1 MSMDGDVDRGDQ
13 QEKIAVSTVGRLRV
27 PIGGQDV
34 ELQQIDYIHGGMR
47 QLRLRI
53 REGKRF
59 TVFDIDP
66 VTARAW
72 GVLMTDWA
80 DGKLA
85 AARPA
90 PGDA

>member
-1 MSMDGDVDRGDQ
+1 MSIDGDVDRDDQ
-13 QEKIAVSTVGRLRV
+13 QEKVVVSLVGHLRV

-34 ELQQIDYIHGGMR
+34 ELQQIDYIHGGMS
-47 QLRLRI
+47 QLRVRV

-72 GVLMTDWA
+72 GVLMTEWA
-80 DGKLA
+80 DGKLVA
-85 AARPA
+85 SAVA